1 MDGHGAASA
10 AAHVDE
16 TRGEVDDGVVA
27 DALAG
32 LCAARKTLP
41 AKLFY
46 DPEGCRLFGLITG
59 LPEYYVTRTE
69 RALLET
75 VAPEVAADVAQGA
88 VLVEYGASDETKAL
102 LLLDATPRFSA
113 YVPIDVAGP
122 ELTLLAARMAGSH
135 PHLAV
140 HPVTADFLAPLSLP
154 DAVTA
159 RPRLGFFPGST
170 IGNLDPAAA
179 RAFLREVR
187 ETLGRGARFLV
198 GADLRKDP
206 ARLVPAYDD
215 AQGVTAAFNRN
226 VLHRLNREAGADFEP
241 DAFAHR
247 AVWNDALG
255 RIEMHLVSERAQE
268 VRLGGRLIRFAA
280 GETIHT
286 ENSYKH
292 TVDGLQALAADAGW
306 TGLRVWTDPDGLFS
320 IHLFGESTQHQEPAP

>member
-1 MDGHGAASA
+1 MDGHGAGA
-10 AAHVDE
+10 ATRMDEGRVDA
-16 TRGEVDDGVVA
+16 GVVA

-69 RALLET
+69 RALLES
-75 VAPEVAADVAQGA
+75 VAPEVAAGVAEGA
-88 VLVEYGASDETKAL
+88 VLVEYGASDEAKAV

-122 ELTLLAARMAGSH
+122 ELALLSGRMAQSH
-135 PHLAV
+135 PRLAV

-154 DAVTA
+154 DAVAT

-187 ETLGRGARFLV
+187 ATLGRGARFLV

-226 VLHRLNREAGADFEP
+226 VLHHLNREAGADFEP
-241 DAFAHR
+241 EAFAHR
-247 AVWNDALG
+247 ALWNEALG
-255 RIEMHLVSERAQE
+255 RIEMHLVSLRTQE
-268 VRLGGRLIRFAA
+268 VRLGGRVIRFEA

-292 TVDGLQALAADAGW
+292 TVDGLRALAAEAGW
-306 TGLRVWTDPDGLFS
+306 TGLRVWTDPEGLFS
-320 IHLFGESTQHQEPAP
+320 IHLLGESTEHQEPTP